1 MNIFSDFLNL
11 LSDNYNIFIT
21 LLALI
26 ILIWGIYNRIKFLC
40 LEKATQ
46 MVAKVEDRS
55 ELTGEEKFALCIIW
69 INEELPK
76 VFRNSLFKS
85 IVEKLLQF
93 AYENSFEY
101 MKKYVK
107 TKTGHDITE
116 LIEQAK
122 DILDNKD
129 NIKTIKE
136 K

>member
-1 MNIFSDFLNL
+1 MNVFSEFLNS
-11 LSDNYNIFIT
+11 LSDNYSIFIT

-26 ILIWGIYNRIKFLC
+26 ILIWGIYNKIKFLC

-46 MVAKVEDRS
+46 MVAKVEDRA

-76 VFRNSLFKS
+76 VFRNSLIRS
-85 IVEKLLQF
+85 IIEKLLQF
-93 AYENSFEY
+93 AYDNSFEY

-107 TKTGHDITE
+107 TKTGHDISE

-122 DILDNKD
+122 EVLEIEENNTEL
-129 NIKTIKE
+129 KE